1 MTPAQARIIAVLGLL
16 VSAVAV
22 ATAVVF
28 YLGDRDAAV
37 QSAAAPRSAG
47 QPLTS
52 SPAPASGGGAAVG
65 RGEGRGPETGVTPT
79 TSPLAREPDRASTA
93 TPTATPARPGLV
105 SVRATAAVNVRRGP
119 GTQYDV
125 IGVLQPPDEAR
136 VTGRNADASWLA
148 IDYQNGTG
156 WVSAGVVEVVGDP
169 LRAPLA
175 EAPARPQPTAP
186 SPPPTATPG
195 SARPAVTAT
204 PSTVTPTPAAALPD
218 LVPLAAGLSAS
229 GRVIVTIGNTGLGP
243 VTARNVSIVGVDEA
257 GGVLFSQLTA
267 PLTLAPG
274 AAVTVELAYRP
285 SAPVTVTIVLNAEGA
300 VPESNANNNL
310 LRVTLTPR

>member
-1 MTPAQARIIAVLGLL
+1 VTPAQARIIAVLGLL

-47 QPLTS
+47 QALTPSASAPLPRPS
-52 SPAPASGGGAAVG
+52 ASPRAGAGPEAGAA
-65 RGEGRGPETGVTPT
+65 PT
-79 TSPLAREPDRASTA
+79 TSPLAREPDRASAA
-93 TPTATPARPGLV
+93 TPSATTARPELV

-175 EAPARPQPTAP
+175 EAPARPQPAAP
-186 SPPPTATPG
+186 SPSPTATLG

-204 PSTVTPTPAAALPD
+204 PSRVTATPAAALPD
-218 LVPLAAGLSAS
+218 LVPLAAGLSAG
-229 GRVIVTIGNTGLGP
+229 GRVTVTIGNIGQGA
-243 VTARNVSIVGVDEA
+243 VTARTVSIVGVDGA

-267 PLTLAPG
+267 PLTIAPG

-285 SAPVTVTIVLNAEGA
+285 SEPVTVTIVLNAEGA
-300 VPESNANNNL
+300 VPESNATNNL